1 MDFKQLVIVAL
12 QVSILSTVFGFGLKT
27 TSEDMLYL
35 VRRPGLLVR
44 SLIAVFLIVPVVA
57 IVLDVVFDFRPTL
70 EIVLVALSLSPVPPL
85 LPIKESKAGGQRSYT
100 LGLMALLALLSIVI
114 VPLAMAL
121 IGFVFGRSF
130 GMGPGAIAR
139 VALITVILPLVAG
152 ITVRALLPGVAD
164 RLEKVVSPITKVL
177 LPLAALV
184 LLVGSWRAMWA
195 AVGDGS
201 IVAII
206 IFVAAG
212 LLAGHL
218 LGGPDP
224 ENAVVLALSSACRHP
239 AIALTI
245 AAANFPGQH
254 FEGTILLYL
263 VVNAL
268 IGVPYL
274 AWHRRQTATA
284 MAPA

>member
-35 VRRPGLLVR
+35 VRRPSLLVR

-57 IVLDVVFDFRPTL
+57 IVLDKVFEFRPTL
-70 EIVLVALSLSPVPPL
+70 EVVLVALALSPVPPL
-85 LPIKESKAGGQRSYT
+85 LPTKETKAGGQRSYA
-100 LGLMALLALLSIVI
+100 LGLMALLALVSIVV
-114 VPLAMAL
+114 VPLAVEL
-121 IGFVFGRSF
+121 IGFVSGRSF
-130 GMGPGAIAR
+130 RMAPGAIAR

-152 ITVRALLPGVAD
+152 MTVRALLSGVAD
-164 RLEKVVSPITKVL
+164 RLEKVVSLITKVL
-177 LPLAALV
+177 LPLAVLV
-184 LLVGSWRAMWA
+184 LLVGSWRVMWA

-201 IVAII
+201 IAAII
-206 IFVAAG
+206 TFVAAG

-224 ENAVVLALSSACRHP
+224 EHAAVLALSSACRHP

-263 VVNAL
+263 VINAL

-274 AWHRRQTATA
+274 LWQRQQTAA
-284 MAPA
+284 APAPA

>member
-27 TSEDMLYL
+27 TAEDMLYL

-57 IVLDVVFDFRPTL
+57 VVLDMMFDLRPTL
-70 EIVLVALSLSPVPPL
+70 EVVLVSLSLSPVPPL

-177 LPLAALV
+177 LPLAVLV

-206 IFVAAG
+206 TFVAAG

-224 ENAVVLALSSACRHP
+224 EHAVVLALSSACRHP

-245 AAANFPGQH
+245 AAANFPGQR

-263 VVNAL
+263 VINAL

-274 AWHRRQTATA
+274 VWHRRQMMGT
-284 MAPA
+284 MSPA

>member
-57 IVLDVVFDFRPTL
+57 VVLDMMFDFRPTL
-70 EIVLVALSLSPVPPL
+70 EVVLVALSLSPVPPL
-85 LPIKESKAGGQRSYT
+85 LPTKESKAGGERSYA
-100 LGLMALLALLSIVI
+100 LGLMALLALLSIVVI
-114 VPLAMAL
+114 PLSVEVLA
-121 IGFVFGRSF
+121 FVFGRSF
-130 GMGPGAIAR
+130 RMAPGAIAR

-152 ITVRALLPGVAD
+152 ITVRAWLPAVAD
-164 RLEKVVSPITKVL
+164 RLEKVVSLITKTL

-184 LLVGSWRAMWA
+184 LIVGSWRGMWA
-195 AVGDGS
+195 AVGDGT

-224 ENAVVLALSSACRHP
+224 EHAVVLALSSACRHP

-245 AAANFPGQH
+245 AVANFPARH

-263 VVNAL
+263 VISAL